1 MKEKEIWMQKLK
13 EKLDDYSEP
22 TPASGWERL
31 EKELLPPAEKRIIPY
46 RRRWMAVAAAAL
58 LAAVSSVSLYF
69 LDSPVADEIRH
80 TSVSRLATTP
90 DEVMPVQQEPLLQ
103 EVAVRTVSSRAASAT
118 NRLIAKNDR
127 SAAMPNEEVAT
138 RQRVQEKKIG
148 ETENSAEASSD
159 VVNEVHENVNR
170 TESGEQ
176 PKRREVRRP
185 SGKNKLHLPEPT
197 SAAKGGR
204 WSIGASVGNAGTL
217 SGGGNSENI
226 SMSRMQMDM
235 ASSSNGVIKVPEG
248 QTVVFKEG
256 VPYLQDLTKITD
268 ISHHQPVSFGLS
280 VRKDLKKGFSIETG
294 ITYTL
299 LSSGVK
305 LGGSDRAEDQKLH
318 YVGIPVRANWNF
330 VKKKL
335 VTLYVSAGG
344 AVEKCVYGELAGEKQ
359 TVKPLQLSLTGAVGA
374 QVNATDRLGFYI
386 EPGVSYFFDDGSS
399 AQTIRKEAPCNFNLQ
414 AGVRFTY

>member
-1 MKEKEIWMQKLK
+1 MKEKEMWMQKLK
-13 EKLDDYSEP
+13 EKLDDYVEP
-22 TPASGWERL
+22 VPASGWGRL
-31 EKELLPPAEKRIIPY
+31 ERGLLPPAEKRIMPY
-46 RRRWMAVAAAAL
+46 RRRWVAAAAAIL
-58 LAAVSSVSLYF
+58 VAAVSSVSLYF
-69 LDSPVADEIRH
+69 LDSPVADGIRH
-80 TSVSRLATTP
+80 TSVSTLATVP
-90 DEVMPVQQEPLLQ
+90 DEGMPIQQEPVLQ
-103 EVAVRTVSSRAASAT
+103 ERGAKSVSPRTVAVT

-127 SAAMPNEEVAT
+127 SAAALNEEVAA
-138 RQRVQEKKIG
+138 QHGVQENEIG
-148 ETENSAEASSD
+148 ETENVAETSPEA
-159 VVNEVHENVNR
+159 VNEVLVSVDRAEQ
-170 TESGEQ
+170 TEQ

-185 SGKNKLHLPEPT
+185 SGKDKLHLPGPAL
-197 SAAKGGR
+197 AAKGGR
-204 WSIGASVGNAGTL
+204 WSIGASIGNAGAL

-226 SMSRMQMDM
+226 AMSRMQMDM
-235 ASSSNGVIKVPEG
+235 ASSPNGIIKIPEG

-294 ITYTL
+294 LTYTL
-299 LSSGVK
+299 LSSDVK
-305 LGGSDRAEDQKLH
+305 IGGSDRSEDQKLH

-330 VKKKL
+330 VNKKM
-335 VTLYVSAGG
+335 VTLYVAAGG

-386 EPGVSYFFDDGSS
+386 EPGVSYFFNDGSS
-399 AQTIRKEAPCNFNLQ
+399 AQTIRKETPCNFNLQ